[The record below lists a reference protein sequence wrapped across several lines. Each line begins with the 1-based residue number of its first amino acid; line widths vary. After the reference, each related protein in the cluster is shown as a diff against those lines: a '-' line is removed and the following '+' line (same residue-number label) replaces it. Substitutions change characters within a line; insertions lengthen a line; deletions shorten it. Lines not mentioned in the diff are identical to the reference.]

1 MKKSKKDLL
10 LEYDYTKFLFNASQ
24 NSLYHHLIAIMALLA
39 MVIAFMSYMNYI
51 TDRIIFRFGWAI
63 LIGFMLLSIQLSIKI
78 VSFGKRRNKL
88 IKDVNTI
95 YKQLKN
101 RK

>member
-10 LEYDYTKFLFNASQ
+10 LEYDHTKFLFNASQ
-24 NSLYHHLIAIMALLA
+24 NSLYHYLVAMMTFLAI
-39 MVIAFMSYMNYI
+39 VIAFLSYMGYV
-51 TDRIIFRFGWAI
+51 TDKIIVRFGWAV
-63 LIGFMLLSIQLSIKI
+63 LICFMLLFILISIKT

-88 IKDVNTI
+88 IKDANII
-95 YKQLKN
+95 YKQIKN

>member
-24 NSLYHHLIAIMALLA
+24 NSFYHYLIAFMTQLA
-39 MVIAFMSYMNYI
+39 IVIAFMSYMNYVI
-51 TDRIIFRFGWAI
+51 DRTLFRFGSFV
-63 LIGFMLLSIQLSIKI
+63 LIGLMSLSIFISVKI

-88 IKDVNTI
+88 IKDVNII
-95 YKQLKN
+95 YKQLKD